1 MTMHAPTD
9 LSRFVQ
15 PFYLDMMRTNA
26 AEGGATHLAALRGL
40 AREVTDDIVIDLL
53 RDPWRST
60 VMGAWFSMT
69 RDSPAVR
76 REVGRALAMSD
87 GTLTSPPLTVAA
99 VVLEGESAAPLLWA
113 HRRLDQAH
121 SFGGTQFI
129 DAALTHVT
137 GTSADPDLA
146 DTERAVFEGMLRLAL
161 QLRYPRGT

>member
-99 VVLEGESAAPLLWA
+99 VVLEGENAAPLLWV
-113 HRRLDQAH
+113 HRRLDQALH
-121 SFGGTQFI
+121 FGGTQFI
-129 DAALTHVT
+129 DAALAHVT
-137 GTSADPDLA
+137 GTAADGDGAASKRPAFEAMVTLA
-146 DTERAVFEGMLRLAL
+146 LRL
-161 QLRYPRGT
+161 RHPRGR